1 MLFGKGI
8 RRDEERTGGSTRSGG
23 ATERL
28 DYLRGMSS
36 GAKRLVQS
44 LRGRS
49 TGGGRSGG
57 GGRSDGDGSGGGGAG
72 AASTSATR
80 LFHYDSGHELD
91 EISVVQGSSRG
102 GGGSEG
108 LPTPA
113 TPCNCS
119 VVKYGSGQT
128 LYSIAASVP
137 PAPAAPI
144 HRNAPGKLDSILSRS
159 HDKDNTNK
167 DSASR
172 VKSSNNPVKFVRD
185 TILFLEKRI

>member
-1 MLFGKGI
+1 
-8 RRDEERTGGSTRSGG
+8 
-23 ATERL
+23 
-28 DYLRGMSS
+28 MSS

-44 LRGRS
+44 LRSRNS
-49 TGGGRSGG
+49 GGGRSGG
-57 GGRSDGDGSGGGGAG
+57 RNEGDGSVGAG

-91 EISVVQGSSRG
+91 EISVVPGSTIRSGGGGAAGG

-119 VVKYGSGQT
+119 ALKYGSGQT
-128 LYSIAASVP
+128 LYSIAGSVP

-144 HRNAPGKLDSILSRS
+144 HRNAPGKSIFCFFT
-159 HDKDNTNK
+159 HFIAKK
-167 DSASR
+167 QC
-172 VKSSNNPVKFVRD
+172 
-185 TILFLEKRI
+185 

>member
-1 MLFGKGI
+1 
-8 RRDEERTGGSTRSGG
+8 
-23 ATERL
+23 
-28 DYLRGMSS
+28 MSS

-44 LRGRS
+44 LRGRNS
-49 TGGGRSGG
+49 GGGRNG
-57 GGRSDGDGSGGGGAG
+57 GGRNEGDGSGSAVGG

-91 EISVVQGSSRG
+91 EISVVPGSTR

-119 VVKYGSGQT
+119 TLKYGSGQT
-128 LYSIAASVP
+128 LYSIAGSVP

-144 HRNAPGKLDSILSRS
+144 HRNAPGELDITFFPSIFF
-159 HDKDNTNK
+159 NQ
-167 DSASR
+167 
-172 VKSSNNPVKFVRD
+172 
-185 TILFLEKRI
+185 ILEHWSGGL